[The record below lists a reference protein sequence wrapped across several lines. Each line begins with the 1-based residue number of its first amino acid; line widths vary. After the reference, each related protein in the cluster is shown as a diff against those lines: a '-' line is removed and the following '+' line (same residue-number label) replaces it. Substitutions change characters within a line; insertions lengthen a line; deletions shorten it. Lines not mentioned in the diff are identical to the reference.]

1 LTTVSHKRFIYFLI
15 TERYDMSTGGY
26 MVKKSTNYSSAW
38 YALAGARIL
47 LGFVFLW
54 AFIDKA
60 FGLGLAT
67 KASNAWLSGGSP
79 TSGFLKMGVNPDSPF
94 AEFFH
99 GLAGSPVVDYL
110 FMLGLL
116 GIGVALLLGVGLRI
130 AAATGTVLLLMMWA
144 ASLPL
149 ENNPLVD
156 DHIVYIAV
164 LWAVAAGRREVS
176 LASWWTSQEAVKK
189 NKWLW

>member
-1 LTTVSHKRFIYFLI
+1 MANKTTKYA
-15 TERYDMSTGGY
+15 
-26 MVKKSTNYSSAW
+26 SAW
-38 YALAGARIL
+38 YALAATRIL

-54 AFIDKA
+54 AFLDKA
-60 FGLGLAT
+60 FGLGVAT
-67 KASNAWLSGGSP
+67 KASNAWLAGGSP
-79 TSGFLKMGVNPDSPF
+79 TSGFLQMGVNPESPF

-99 GLAGSPVVDYL
+99 SLAGSSVVDYL

-130 AAATGTVLLLMMWA
+130 AAVTGTVLLLMMWA

-156 DHIVYIAV
+156 DHVVYAAV
-164 LWAVAAGRREVS
+164 LWVIAAGRRELS
-176 LASWWTSQEAVKK
+176 LAPWWTNQETVKK